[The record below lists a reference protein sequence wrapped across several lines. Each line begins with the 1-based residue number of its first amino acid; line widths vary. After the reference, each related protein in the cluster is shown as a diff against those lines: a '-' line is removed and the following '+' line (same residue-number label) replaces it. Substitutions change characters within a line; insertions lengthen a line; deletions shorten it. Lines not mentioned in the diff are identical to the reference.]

1 MKLVYLCHQ
10 PNKKDPLASLE
21 ALEPWHPGSPGDPG
35 DPGGPGTLAAV
46 GGEVCWVVGGGVGWW
61 CLVVRCAWGVAWE
74 VCWGLDDTL
83 ARIFPP
89 KRLSWES
96 LLTKRSTIMVMSHG
110 YGPF

>member
-1 MKLVYLCHQ
+1 MGVWS
-10 PNKKDPLASLE
+10 PGTWE
-21 ALEPWHPGSPGDPG
+21 PGSLGEG
-35 DPGGPGTLAAV
+35 SLAGAPCAGAAA
-46 GGEVCWVVGGGVGWW
+46 GGERGGVGLVVGAGWW
-61 CLVVRCAWGVAWE
+61 VVRCAWGSWWWRCVWGVAWE